1 MFLVFFKDHN
11 KDNLNYLYI
20 NLNNKTLL
28 IDYTFYRNIPMKFK
42 INRDHFGSGL
52 QLISNVVGMRKTMPI
67 LQNVLI
73 EANDGKISLTT
84 TNLDLGMKCSVK
96 ADVEET
102 GSVTLPVRDLSR
114 IVKELADMEVSVT
127 ASGTAKATISTRGSV
142 FNIIGMDSKEFPPL
156 PTLTESKV
164 FSISRQELKE
174 MLKSVSYAQSVNE
187 ERYMLKGVF
196 FQINSEEL
204 SLVATDGRRL
214 AVSTKK
220 MKISQQ
226 GEFILPSMTVSE
238 IEKIPDLSEEVELS
252 YTDRQVAIKLSL
264 PNESDGNIGF
274 VESIYLVSK
283 VVEGKYPN
291 FKQVIPKDD
300 FNQALVERELMQE
313 CVHRAA
319 LVSDE
324 KVTLR
329 LKNDEM
335 EIFGQS
341 TLGDASES
349 MKISYTG
356 EDAVVSF
363 NPKFLLDPL
372 KSILSDKI
380 NFEFRDDMSP
390 GVFKV
395 YGEDVP
401 GVDILCVVMPIRTD

>member
-1 MFLVFFKDHN
+1 
-11 KDNLNYLYI
+11 
-20 NLNNKTLL
+20 
-28 IDYTFYRNIPMKFK
+28 MKFK

-52 QLISNVVGMRKTMPI
+52 QLISNVVGLRKTMPI

-73 EANDGKISLTT
+73 EANDGQISLTT

-96 ADVEET
+96 ADVEEQ

-114 IVKELADMEVSVT
+114 IVRELADMEVSVS
-127 ASGTAKATISTRGSV
+127 ASGTTKATISTRGSV

-156 PTLTESKV
+156 PTLTENQA

-196 FQINSEEL
+196 FQINKEEL

-214 AVSTKK
+214 AVSSKK
-220 MKISQQ
+220 MKFQEE
-226 GEFILPSMTVSE
+226 GEFILPSMTGAE
-238 IEKIPDLSEEVELS
+238 IEKIPELSEQLEVS
-252 YTDRQVAIKLSL
+252 YTDRQVAIKLFLHEDSKE
-264 PNESDGNIGF
+264 NTGF
-274 VESIYLVSK
+274 VDSIYLVSK

-300 FNQALVERELMQE
+300 FNQAIVERELMQE

-329 LKNDEM
+329 LKTDEM

-349 MKISYTG
+349 MKISYKG

-372 KSILSDKI
+372 KSIVSDKI

-395 YGEDVP
+395 FGEDSP
-401 GVDILCVVMPIRTD
+401 NIDILCVVMPIRTD

>member
-1 MFLVFFKDHN
+1 
-11 KDNLNYLYI
+11 
-20 NLNNKTLL
+20 
-28 IDYTFYRNIPMKFK
+28 MKFK

-73 EANDGKISLTT
+73 EANDGQVSLTT

-96 ADVEET
+96 ADVDES
-102 GSVTLPVRDLSR
+102 GSVTLPVRDLSK
-114 IVKELADMEVSVT
+114 IVRELADMEVSVS
-127 ASGTAKATISTRGSV
+127 ASGTTKATISTRGSV

-156 PTLTESKV
+156 PTLTESKT
-164 FSISRQELKE
+164 FSISRQELRE

-196 FQINSEEL
+196 FQINNEEL

-220 MKISQQ
+220 MKFSEQ

-238 IEKIPDLSEEVELS
+238 IEKIPELSEEVELS
-252 YTDRQVAIKLSL
+252 YTDRQVALKIIL
-264 PNESDGNIGF
+264 PKSSGENTGF

-300 FNQALVERELMQE
+300 FNQAVVERELMQE

-329 LKNDEM
+329 LKKDEM

-395 YGEDVP
+395 FEADGSSL
-401 GVDILCVVMPIRTD
+401 DILCVVMPIRTD

>member
-1 MFLVFFKDHN
+1 
-11 KDNLNYLYI
+11 
-20 NLNNKTLL
+20 LL
-28 IDYTFYRNIPMKFK
+28 IDCTFYRNIPMKFK

-264 PNESDGNIGF
+264 PNESDGNTGF